1 MALTEAVFR
10 ENFIGELAE
19 LLLCNDDFSWREI
32 EEVRLRTG
40 RRVTVRCHHG
50 EQVLR
55 KGNKEVVLS
64 EEMLHRSVMVLS
76 KSSFYAF
83 EEEMRQGYLTIKG
96 GHRVGLCGETVLEAG
111 QIQTLKNISSLNFRI
126 AREVKGAAVPLLPY
140 LCDENGPRRCLIA
153 SPPAVGKTTVLRD
166 LARIFGSGDGVAPLN
181 VGIADERG
189 EIAGSFLGV
198 PQMDVGERTDVM
210 SGCLKADGVMML
222 IRAMAP
228 RLVLTDEIGRKNDAL
243 ALMDALNC
251 GVIVIATAHGAS
263 YEELRKRPVIREL
276 LQWKFFERVILI
288 ERTRTGIYPKAVYGE
303 GGERLC

>member
-10 ENFIGELAE
+10 ENFIGELAD
-19 LLLCNDDFSWREI
+19 LLLYNEDFPWQEI

-40 RRVTVRCHHG
+40 RRVAVCCHRG
-50 EQVLR
+50 EYILR
-55 KGNKEVVLS
+55 KENKDIFLS
-64 EEMLHRSVMVLS
+64 EEMLRRSVMVLS

-83 EEEMRQGYLTIKG
+83 EEEMKQGYLTIKG
-96 GHRVGLCGETVLEAG
+96 GHRVGLCGEAVLKSG
-111 QIQTLKNISSLNFRI
+111 CIQTLKNISSLNFRI

-140 LCDENGPRRCLIA
+140 LWNGRKPRRCLIA

-166 LARIFGSGDGVAPLN
+166 LARIFGSGDGVPPLN

-198 PQMDVGERTDVM
+198 PQMDVGERTDVI

-228 RLVLTDEIGRKNDAL
+228 QLVLTDEIGRKNDAL

-251 GVIVIATAHGAS
+251 GVTVIATAHGAS

-276 LQWKFFERVILI
+276 LEWSFFERIILI
-288 ERTRTGIYPKAVYGE
+288 ERTQSGIRPKAVYME
-303 GGERLC
+303 NGERIC